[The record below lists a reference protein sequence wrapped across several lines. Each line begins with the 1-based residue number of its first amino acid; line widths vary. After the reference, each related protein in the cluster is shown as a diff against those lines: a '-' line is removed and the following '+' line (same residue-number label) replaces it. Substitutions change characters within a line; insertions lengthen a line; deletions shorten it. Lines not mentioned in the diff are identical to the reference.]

1 MKKFFSTPLKLISVS
16 LIMVFGA
23 SGVWAQASA
32 NYPDK
37 PVKVIIPFPPG
48 GTLDKIGR
56 MLALKIGEQLGK
68 TLWSTT
74 GQGAMASLVPM

>member
-23 SGVWAQASA
+23 SGVWAQAPA

-37 PVKVIIPFPPG
+37 PVKVIIPFPAF
-48 GTLDKIGR
+48 GT
-56 MLALKIGEQLGK
+56 ME
-68 TLWSTT
+68 
-74 GQGAMASLVPM
+74 ASGNGYQFKPVAA